1 MKFLLRGQFSI
12 LALLKSV
19 ILTLF
24 KVLETIL
31 KELRDPD
38 RNMHNFD
45 PGPIHSLP
53 ILLFE
58 NSNEKNENLNDILKE
73 NERGNFLLL

>member
-1 MKFLLRGQFSI
+1 MKFLLRGQFII
-12 LALLKSV
+12 LALL
-19 ILTLF
+19 

-45 PGPIHSLP
+45 PGPI
-53 ILLFE
+53 LLFE
-58 NSNEKNENLNDILKE
+58 NNDENYENLNDILKE
-73 NERGNFLLL
+73 NEHENFLQL

>member
-1 MKFLLRGQFSI
+1 ML
-12 LALLKSV
+12 
-19 ILTLF
+19 ILTLI

-45 PGPIHSLP
+45 PG
-53 ILLFE
+53 
-58 NSNEKNENLNDILKE
+58 DILNKSSPKNQFWSE
-73 NERGNFLLL
+73 GKRARELFAALDDDGNGTLDEDEFVQVG